1 MPSIIWYH
9 AEKRPD
15 GLFYDIIRP
24 SDQDITEIKNVE
36 DESQN
41 EELVIISDFLN
52 DLTITNYTLTNI
64 TEDDCVGVQIDPL
77 DFGNISLVI
86 VDCSSIALVF
96 CEVQPDYSSV
106 LNNSNLPGL
115 PCVPPSSRQKRS
127 TDIMKGIAIIPSYFK
142 SDNMSLFSKF

>member
-1 MPSIIWYH
+1 MN
-9 AEKRPD
+9 
-15 GLFYDIIRP
+15 L
-24 SDQDITEIKNVE
+24 E

-41 EELVIISDFLN
+41 AEIMVISEFLN
-52 DLTITNYTLTNI
+52 DLTITNYTLTNM
-64 TEDDCVGVQIDPL
+64 TEDDCVGVQVDPL
-77 DFGNISLVI
+77 DFENISLVV

-127 TDIMKGIAIIPSYFK
+127 TESKNGRAII
-142 SDNMSLFSKF
+142 L